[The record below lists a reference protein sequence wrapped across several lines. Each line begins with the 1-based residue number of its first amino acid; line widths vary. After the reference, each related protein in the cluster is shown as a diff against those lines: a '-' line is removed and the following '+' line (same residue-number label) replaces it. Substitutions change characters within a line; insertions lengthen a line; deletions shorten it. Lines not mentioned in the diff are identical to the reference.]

1 MMVMMMMM
9 MMMMD
14 DDQEER
20 GEEEARVEIQ
30 RCLPVSI
37 DEACGEPTWLKATCS
52 ASCNASPYYRKIKDI
67 KQYTVDEGKK
77 VNDSLKAYQIRYDQ
91 QLRDLDTEM
100 ENKFNTEN
108 EY

>member
-1 MMVMMMMM
+1 MN
-9 MMMMD
+9 
-14 DDQEER
+14 
-20 GEEEARVEIQ
+20 
-30 RCLPVSI
+30 PS
-37 DEACGEPTWLKATCS
+37 
-52 ASCNASPYYRKIKDI
+52 RKIKDI

-91 QLRDLDTEM
+91 QLKDLDTEM